1 MKMQLRMGGCYTLCY
16 ICAQFVL
23 RKRSLPGPYN
33 GKNAKF
39 SVYQRMSSKTFLL
52 TLFFP
57 FYPFFIISL
66 LFFIPSCFFSSAIFF
81 LLHQPAQNPMQTV
94 TNITKTVPKSGKNN
108 GIIWDKTVQRF
119 YLSFYSVNFEL
130 TDKYTVK
137 RHINIIINLSE

>member
-1 MKMQLRMGGCYTLCY
+1 MRIT
-16 ICAQFVL
+16 ID
-23 RKRSLPGPYN
+23 S
-33 GKNAKF
+33 
-39 SVYQRMSSKTFLL
+39 
-52 TLFFP
+52 
-57 FYPFFIISL
+57 
-66 LFFIPSCFFSSAIFF
+66 
-81 LLHQPAQNPMQTV
+81 V